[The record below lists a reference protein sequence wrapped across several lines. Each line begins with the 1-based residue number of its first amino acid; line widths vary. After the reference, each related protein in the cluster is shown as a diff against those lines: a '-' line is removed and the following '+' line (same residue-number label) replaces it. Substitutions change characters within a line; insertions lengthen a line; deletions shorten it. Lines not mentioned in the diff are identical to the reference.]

1 MSIKNRESMLV
12 HPVNVHVS
20 LVEPELAQKTGGK
33 SLLLM
38 NNGVTEGNQK
48 VVVL

>member
-1 MSIKNRESMLV
+1 MGIKNTESIIV

-33 SLLLM
+33 SLLLLKKD
-38 NNGVTEGNQK
+38 VTERIKK